1 MNFSELT
8 LLCRSTEGMILLVKG
23 CQHRQSVFIKPLVS
37 FECIAHDRSWWSSS
51 NSY

>member
-23 CQHRQSVFIKPLVS
+23 DVT
-37 FECIAHDRSWWSSS
+37 IA
-51 NSY
+51 NQFL